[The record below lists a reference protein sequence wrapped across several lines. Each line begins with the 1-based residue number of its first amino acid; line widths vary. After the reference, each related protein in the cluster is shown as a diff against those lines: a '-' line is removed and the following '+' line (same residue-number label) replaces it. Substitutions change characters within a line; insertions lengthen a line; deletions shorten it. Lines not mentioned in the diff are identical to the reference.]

1 MDFKNKLGTVD
12 AHNLNL
18 NFKPDNTDS
27 HNIILNF
34 EHLADGSTNLNFG
47 DDISGVIDAAL
58 DTDFTFEI
66 TAVYADSG
74 ANTAV
79 IDTVLD
85 TEFSFE
91 VAALFSENTDVIGQ
105 IDTVLDT
112 GFSFEIEAVFNE
124 NLCTIDTVLDTE
136 FQFEVKAL
144 FDINHLVGVSYG
156 FDMWYQKAI
165 AALSTTEIPWAKP
178 ISRVSNEALFYDQGL
193 VISNQAN
200 IQYEQAGSLTRAVRS
215 LHEQA
220 TGLSSDAYVNWEEG
234 DKRFIHQRY
243 LHEETI
249 KLRHNRETVW
259 QEMIRRRKT
268 FTYSHEVAQVFE
280 KRFSFEWDK
289 SLEIVTKSDLPWDQA
304 KAIHYR
310 KHPILPWPKPELP
323 KYEGSTDLNFICL
336 CHDVDSHNVVLNFGA
351 DDCIPALPKR
361 NWWYIVNTL
370 IAERLDTGEKIK
382 VMDGTYS
389 TSRSQWCWTYSIT
402 VAHTEKEKLQPINGQ
417 PVILKV
423 MINGFEHHILLEDP
437 EETRRFASVLYTYPG
452 RSITALNSA
461 KYGPLRSFI
470 QDNERTSVQL
480 VQAELDRANSGTSL
494 DWKLIDELGWIV
506 AVESLSYAELAPIDA
521 IKQVVD
527 AGGGFIYSQKADNTL
542 TILPRY
548 QKGYWDSMT
557 VEDYDILLSESLV
570 MQQNIKQNDEYI
582 ADFNAITVVNSRS
595 GESLKVQQRGTS
607 GDVPLETVTGPL
619 FNVVSGASY
628 GKNELVKA
636 NIQEL
641 HTFSD
646 IPVSQEIGE
655 MLPGKSIAF
664 NGQWWGVIDGVSGSF
679 SHEKVNET
687 ITVERISRDESS
699 I

>member
-34 EHLADGSTNLNFG
+34 EYLADGSTNLNFG
-47 DDISGVIDAAL
+47 EDVSAVIDTVL
-58 DTDFTFEI
+58 DTEFSLEV

-79 IDTVLD
+79 IDTVID
-85 TEFSFE
+85 IEFSFDV
-91 VAALFSENTDVIGQ
+91 VAVFKENTDVIGH

-112 GFSFEIEAVFNE
+112 SFSFEIKAVFSE
-124 NLCTIDTVLDTE
+124 NLCTIDTVLDTG
-136 FQFEVKAL
+136 FSFEVKAL

-156 FDMWYQKAI
+156 FDMRYKKAI

-178 ISRVSNEALFYDQGL
+178 ILRVSNEALFYEQGL
-193 VISNQAN
+193 VISNQVD
-200 IQYEQAGSLTRAVRS
+200 IWQEQAGSLNRAIRS

-220 TGLSSDAYVNWEEG
+220 TGLSSDAYVIWEEAN
-234 DKRFIHQRY
+234 KRFIHQRY

-280 KRFSFEWDK
+280 RRFSFEWDK
-289 SLEIVTKSDLPWDQA
+289 GLEIVTKSDLPWDKA

-310 KHPILPWPKPELP
+310 KHPVLPWPKPETP
-323 KYEGSTDLNFICL
+323 KYEGTGDLNFVCL

-370 IAERLDTGEKIK
+370 TAERLDTGEKIK

-402 VAHTEKEKLQPINGQ
+402 VAHTEKDKLQPINGQ

-423 MINGFEHHILLEDP
+423 MINGFEHHILLEYP

-452 RSITALNSA
+452 RSVTALNSD
-461 KYGPLRSFI
+461 KYAPLRSFI

-480 VQAELDRANSGTSL
+480 VQAEIDRANSGTNL
-494 DWKLIDELGWIV
+494 DWRLIDELGWIV
-506 AVESLSYAELAPIDA
+506 PTESLSYAELAPVDA

-527 AGGGFIYSQKADNTL
+527 AGGGFIYSQKAGNTL

-548 QKGYWDSMT
+548 RKGYWDTMT
-557 VEDYDILLSESLV
+557 VDDYDILLSESLV

-607 GDVPLETVTGPL
+607 GDVPLETVTGSL

-646 IPVSQEIGE
+646 IPVSSEIGE
-655 MLPGKSIAF
+655 MLPGKTITF
-664 NGQWWGVIDGVSGSF
+664 NGQWWGVIDSVSGSF

-687 ITVERISRDESS
+687 IIVERISRE
-699 I
+699 

>member
-1 MDFKNKLGTVD
+1 MHVGINKEIDAHHVILDFKKSLEVVD
-12 AHNLNL
+12 AYNVV
-18 NFKPDNTDS
+18 
-27 HNIILNF
+27 LNF
-34 EHLADGSTNLNFG
+34 ES
-47 DDISGVIDAAL
+47 
-58 DTDFTFEI
+58 
-66 TAVYADSG
+66 DSG
-74 ANTAV
+74 DLYI

-85 TEFSFE
+85 VEFNFDVIALFSHTGTTDQIDTTLDTSFSFE
-91 VAALFSENTDVIGQ
+91 TK
-105 IDTVLDT
+105 
-112 GFSFEIEAVFNE
+112 AVFIE
-124 NLCTIDTVLDTE
+124 NLCIIDTVLDTE

-144 FDINHLVGVSYG
+144 FDINHLVGVSHSINARY
-156 FDMWYQKAI
+156 WKTI
-165 AALSTTEIPWAKP
+165 TTLSSIEIPWAKP
-178 ISRVSNEALFYDQGL
+178 ILRVSNEALFYEQDL
-193 VISNQAN
+193 VISNQAD
-200 IQYEQAGSLTRAVRS
+200 IWHEQAGSLTRAIRS
-215 LHEQA
+215 IHEQA
-220 TGLSSDAYVNWEEG
+220 TGLGSDAYMIWEEG

-280 KRFSFEWDK
+280 HRFSLEWDK
-289 SLEIVTKSDLPWDQA
+289 SLEIITKSDLPWDKA

-310 KHPILPWPKPELP
+310 KHPVLPWPKPEP
-323 KYEGSTDLNFICL
+323 QPYQGSTDLNFICL

-402 VAHTEKEKLQPINGQ
+402 VAHTEKDKLQPIDGH
-417 PVILKV
+417 PVILKLV
-423 MINGFEHHILLEDP
+423 INGFEHHILLEDP

-452 RSITALNSA
+452 RSVTALNSD
-461 KYGPLRSFI
+461 KYAPSRSFI

-480 VQAELDRANSGTSL
+480 VQAEIDRANSGTSL

-506 AVESLSYAELAPIDA
+506 PVESLSYAELAPIDA

-527 AGGGFIYSQKADNTL
+527 AGGGFIYSQKAGNTL

-548 QKGYWDSMT
+548 QKGYWDTMA
-557 VEDYDILLSESLV
+557 VDDYDILLSESLV
-570 MQQNIKQNDEYI
+570 MQQNIKKNDEYI

-607 GDVPLETVTGPL
+607 GNVPLEAATGPL

-664 NGQWWGVIDGVSGSF
+664 NGQWWGVIDSVSGSF

-687 ITVERISRDESS
+687 ITVERISRE
-699 I
+699 

>member
-1 MDFKNKLGTVD
+1 VSNYIPPDGHQV
-12 AHNLNL
+12 NL
-18 NFKPDNTDS
+18 NFKDPVT
-27 HNIILNF
+27 
-34 EHLADGSTNLNFG
+34 GSTNLNFG
-47 DDISGVIDAAL
+47 SENQNLASL
-58 DTDFTFEI
+58 D
-66 TAVYADSG
+66 V
-74 ANTAV
+74 V
-79 IDTVLD
+79 IDTLIIAELNAVSDSNDVLD
-85 TEFSFE
+85 
-91 VAALFSENTDVIGQ
+91 VQ
-105 IDTVLDT
+105 INT
-112 GFSFEIEAVFNE
+112 GFNAEFNAVTGQFAQLDVQLQTGFIAELSAVRIDQYCAVDAVIQTGFNAQ
-124 NLCTIDTVLDTE
+124 
-136 FQFEVKAL
+136 FQAL

-156 FDMWYQKAI
+156 FDMRYQKAI

-178 ISRVSNEALFYDQGL
+178 ILRVSNEALFYDQGL

-200 IQYEQAGSLTRAVRS
+200 IQYEQAGSLIQAVRS

-220 TGLSSDAYVNWEEG
+220 TGLSSDAYIVWEEG

-249 KLRHNRETVW
+249 KLRHNREMIW
-259 QEMIRRRKT
+259 QEMIRKRKT
-268 FTYSHEVAQVFE
+268 LTCSHEVAQVFE
-280 KRFSFEWDK
+280 HCFSFEWDK
-289 SLEIVTKSDLPWDQA
+289 GLEIVTKSDLPWDQA

-310 KHPILPWPKPELP
+310 KHPVQPWPKPEIP
-323 KYEGSTDLNFICL
+323 KYEGTGDLNFICL

-361 NWWYIVNTL
+361 NWWYIVNVLT
-370 IAERLDTGEKIK
+370 AERLDTGEKIK
-382 VMDGTYS
+382 VIDGTYS
-389 TSRSQWCWTYSIT
+389 TSRSQWCWTYSVT
-402 VAHTEKEKLQPINGQ
+402 VAHTEKEKLQPVNGQ

-452 RSITALNSA
+452 RSVTALNSD
-461 KYGPLRSFI
+461 KYAPSRSFI

-480 VQAELDRANSGTSL
+480 VQAELDRANAGTGL

-506 AVESLSYAELAPIDA
+506 PVESLSYAELAPIDA

-527 AGGGFIYSQKADNTL
+527 AGGGFIYSQKAGNTL

-548 QKGYWDSMT
+548 QKGYWDAMT
-557 VEDYDILLSESLV
+557 VDDYDILLSESLV
-570 MQQNIKQNDEYI
+570 MQQSIKQNDEYK

-595 GESLKVQQRGTS
+595 GESLKVQQRDTS

-628 GKNELVKA
+628 GKNELVRA

-646 IPVSQEIGE
+646 ILVSFDIGE
-655 MLPGKSIAF
+655 MLPGKTIAF
-664 NGQWWGVIDGVSGSF
+664 NGQWWGVIDSVSGSF

-687 ITVERISRDESS
+687 ITVERISRE
-699 I
+699 

>member
-18 NFKPDNTDS
+18 NFKPENTDS

-47 DDISGVIDAAL
+47 DDVSAIIDTVL
-58 DTDFTFEI
+58 ETGFSFEV
-66 TAVYADSG
+66 TAIYADSG

-91 VAALFSENTDVIGQ
+91 VVAVFKENTDVIGE

-112 GFSFEIEAVFNE
+112 SFSFEIEAIFVE
-124 NLCTIDTVLDTE
+124 NLCIIDAVLDTE

-156 FDMWYQKAI
+156 FDMRYQKAI
-165 AALSTTEIPWAKP
+165 AALSTTAIPWAKS
-178 ISRVSNEALFYDQGL
+178 ILRVSNEALFYDQGL
-193 VISNQAN
+193 VVSSQAD
-200 IQYEQAGSLTRAVRS
+200 IRYEQAGSLTRAIRS
-215 LHEQA
+215 IHEQA
-220 TGLSSDAYVNWEEG
+220 TGLSSDAYIVWEEG

-280 KRFSFEWDK
+280 HRFSFEWDK
-289 SLEIVTKSDLPWDQA
+289 SLEIITRSDLPWDKA

-310 KHPILPWPKPELP
+310 KHSVQPWPKPEIP
-323 KYEGSTDLNFICL
+323 KYEGTGDLNFVCL

-370 IAERLDTGEKIK
+370 TAERLDTGEKIK
-382 VMDGTYS
+382 IMEGTYS

-402 VAHTEKEKLQPINGQ
+402 VAHTEKDKLQPIDGQ

-452 RSITALNSA
+452 RSITALNSD
-461 KYGPLRSFI
+461 KYAASRSFI

-506 AVESLSYAELAPIDA
+506 PIESLSYAELAPIDA

-527 AGGGFIYSQKADNTL
+527 AGGGFIYSQKAGNTL

-548 QKGYWDSMT
+548 QKGYWDTMT
-557 VEDYDILLSESLV
+557 VEDYDILLSENLV

-607 GDVPLETVTGPL
+607 GDVPLESVTGPL

-646 IPVSQEIGE
+646 IPVSSEIGE

-687 ITVERISRDESS
+687 ITVERISRE
-699 I
+699 

>member
-1 MDFKNKLGTVD
+1 MGFKNKLGTVD

-18 NFKPDNTDS
+18 DFKPDNTDS

-34 EHLADGSTNLNFG
+34 EYLADGSTNLNFG
-47 DDISGVIDAAL
+47 DDVSAVIDTVL
-58 DTDFTFEI
+58 ETDFSFEV
-66 TAVYADSG
+66 TAIYADSG
-74 ANTAV
+74 VNTAV

-91 VAALFSENTDVIGQ
+91 VVAVFKENTDVIGQ

-112 GFSFEIEAVFNE
+112 SFSFEIIAEFTE
-124 NLCTIDTVLDTE
+124 NLCTIDTVLDTA

-156 FDMWYQKAI
+156 FDMRYQKAI

-178 ISRVSNEALFYDQGL
+178 ILRVSNEALFYEQGL
-193 VISNQAN
+193 VISNQMDLWH
-200 IQYEQAGSLTRAVRS
+200 EQAGSLNRAVRS

-220 TGLSSDAYVNWEEG
+220 TGLSSDAYIIWEEG

-259 QEMIRRRKT
+259 QEMIRRRQT

-280 KRFSFEWDK
+280 HRFSFEWDK
-289 SLEIVTKSDLPWDQA
+289 GLEIITQSDLPWDKA

-310 KHPILPWPKPELP
+310 KHPVQPWPKPEIP
-323 KYEGSTDLNFICL
+323 KYEGTGDLNFICL

-351 DDCIPALPKR
+351 DDCIPALPNR

-370 IAERLDTGEKIK
+370 TAERLDTGEKIQ
-382 VMDGTYS
+382 VIDGTYS

-402 VAHTEKEKLQPINGQ
+402 VAHTEKDKLQPIDDQ
-417 PVILKV
+417 PVILKI

-452 RSITALNSA
+452 RSVTALNSD
-461 KYGPLRSFI
+461 KYGPTRSFI

-480 VQAELDRANSGTSL
+480 VQAEIDRANSGTTL

-506 AVESLSYAELAPIDA
+506 PIESLSYAELAPIDA

-527 AGGGFIYSQKADNTL
+527 AGGGFIYSQKAGNTL

-548 QKGYWDSMT
+548 QKGYWDTMT

-570 MQQNIKQNDEYI
+570 MQQNIKQNDEYV

-607 GDVPLETVTGPL
+607 GNVPLETVTGPL
-619 FNVVSGASY
+619 FNVVSGASF

-655 MLPGKSIAF
+655 MLPGKTIAF

-687 ITVERISRDESS
+687 ISVERISRE
-699 I
+699 

>member
-47 DDISGVIDAAL
+47 DDVTAVIDTVL
-58 DTDFTFEI
+58 DAEFSFEI

-85 TEFSFE
+85 TEFSFDV
-91 VAALFSENTDVIGQ
+91 VAKFSENTDVIGQ
-105 IDTVLDT
+105 IDTVLDSSL
-112 GFSFEIEAVFNE
+112 SFEVEAVFVE
-124 NLCTIDTVLDTE
+124 NLCIIDAVLDTE
-136 FQFEVKAL
+136 FQFEVKAV
-144 FDINHLVGVSYG
+144 FDINHLVGVSCG
-156 FDMWYQKAI
+156 FDMRYQKAI

-178 ISRVSNEALFYDQGL
+178 VLRVSNEALFYDQGL
-193 VISNQAN
+193 VISNQAD
-200 IQYEQAGSLTRAVRS
+200 IWYEQAGSLTRAIRS
-215 LHEQA
+215 IHEQA
-220 TGLSSDAYVNWEEG
+220 TGLSSDVYVIWEEG

-280 KRFSFEWDK
+280 HHFSFEWDK
-289 SLEIVTKSDLPWDQA
+289 SLEIITRSDLPWDKA

-310 KHPILPWPKPELP
+310 KHPVQPWPKPEP
-323 KYEGSTDLNFICL
+323 EPYQGSTDLNFICL
-336 CHDVDSHNVVLNFGA
+336 CHDVDSHNIVLNFGA
-351 DDCIPALPKR
+351 DDCIPALPNR
-361 NWWYIVNTL
+361 NWWYIVNVLT
-370 IAERLDTGEKIK
+370 AERLDTGEKIK
-382 VMDGTYS
+382 VMEGTYS

-402 VAHTEKEKLQPINGQ
+402 VAHTEKDKLQPINGQ

-452 RSITALNSA
+452 RSVTALNSA
-461 KYGPLRSFI
+461 KYGPTRSFI

-480 VQAELDRANSGTSL
+480 VQAELDRANSGTTL
-494 DWKLIDELGWIV
+494 DWKLIDDLGWIV
-506 AVESLSYAELAPIDA
+506 PIESLSYAELAPIDA

-527 AGGGFIYSQKADNTL
+527 AGGGFIYSQKAGNTL

-548 QKGYWDSMT
+548 QKGYWDAMT
-557 VEDYDILLSESLV
+557 VEDYDILLPESLV

-607 GDVPLETVTGPL
+607 GDVPLESITGPL
-619 FNVVSGASY
+619 FNLVSGASY

-655 MLPGKSIAF
+655 MLPGKIIAF
-664 NGQWWGVIDGVSGSF
+664 NGQWWGVIEGVNGSF

-687 ITVERISRDESS
+687 ITVERISRE
-699 I
+699 

>member
-47 DDISGVIDAAL
+47 DDVSAAINTVL
-58 DTDFTFEI
+58 NTEFSFEV
-66 TAVYADSG
+66 TAVSAESG

-85 TEFSFE
+85 TEFSFD

-112 GFSFEIEAVFNE
+112 SFSFEVEAVFSE
-124 NLCTIDTVLDTE
+124 NLCTIDTILDTE

-156 FDMWYQKAI
+156 FDMRYQKAI
-165 AALSTTEIPWAKP
+165 ACLSTTEILWAKP
-178 ISRVSNEALFYDQGL
+178 ILRVSNEALFYDQGL
-193 VISNQAN
+193 VISKQVDVWH
-200 IQYEQAGSLTRAVRS
+200 EQAGSLNRAIRS
-215 LHEQA
+215 LHEQT
-220 TGLSSDAYVNWEEG
+220 TGLSSNAYINWEEG
-234 DKRFIHQRY
+234 DKRFIHKHY
-243 LHEETI
+243 LHEESI
-249 KLRHNRETVW
+249 KLRHNRKTIW

-268 FTYSHEVAQVFE
+268 LTYSHEVGQVFE

-289 SLEIVTKSDLPWDQA
+289 SLEIVTKSNLPWDKA

-310 KHPILPWPKPELP
+310 KHPVLPWPKPEIP
-323 KYEGSTDLNFICL
+323 EYEGTGNLNFICL

-370 IAERLDTGEKIK
+370 TAERLDTGEKIK

-402 VAHTEKEKLQPINGQ
+402 VAHTEKEKLQPINNQ
-417 PVILKV
+417 PVILKI

-437 EETRRFASVLYTYPG
+437 EETRKFASVLFTYPG
-452 RSITALNSA
+452 RSVTALNSD
-461 KYGPLRSFI
+461 KYAPSRSFI

-480 VQAELDRANSGTSL
+480 VQAELDRAQSNTIL

-506 AVESLSYAELAPIDA
+506 PVESLSYAELAPIDA
-521 IKQVVD
+521 IKQVVE
-527 AGGGFIYSQKADNTL
+527 AGGGFIYSQKAGNTL
-542 TILPRY
+542 SILPRY
-548 QKGYWDSMT
+548 RKGYWDAMT
-557 VEDYDILLSESLV
+557 INDYDILLSESMV
-570 MQQNIKQNDEYI
+570 MQQNIKQNDEYVT
-582 ADFNAITVVNSRS
+582 DFNAITVVNSRN

-607 GDVPLETVTGPL
+607 GDVPLESAAGPL

-646 IPVSQEIGE
+646 IPVSFDIGE
-655 MLPGKSIAF
+655 MLPGKTIAF
-664 NGQWWGVIDGVSGSF
+664 NGEWWGVIDGVSGSF

-687 ITVERISRDESS
+687 ITVERISRD
-699 I
+699 

>member
-47 DDISGVIDAAL
+47 DDVSAVIDTVLDADFSFEVTAIYVDSGV
-58 DTDFTFEI
+58 
-66 TAVYADSG
+66 
-74 ANTAV
+74 NTAV

-85 TEFSFE
+85 TEFGFE
-91 VAALFSENTDVIGQ
+91 VVAVFKENTDVIGQ

-112 GFSFEIEAVFNE
+112 SFSFEIVAEFAE

-136 FQFEVKAL
+136 FQFEVIAL

-156 FDMWYQKAI
+156 FDMRYQKAI

-178 ISRVSNEALFYDQGL
+178 ILRVSNEALFYDQGL
-193 VISNQAN
+193 VISNQVD
-200 IQYEQAGSLTRAVRS
+200 IQYEQAGSLTRAIRS
-215 LHEQA
+215 IHEQA
-220 TGLSSDAYVNWEEG
+220 TGLSSDAYMVWEEG

-259 QEMIRRRKT
+259 QEMIRHRKT

-280 KRFSFEWDK
+280 HRFSFEWDK
-289 SLEIVTKSDLPWDQA
+289 SLEIVTKSDLPWDKA

-310 KHPILPWPKPELP
+310 KHPVLPWPKPETP
-323 KYEGSTDLNFICL
+323 KYEGTGDLNFVCL

-370 IAERLDTGEKIK
+370 TAERLDTGEKIK

-402 VAHTEKEKLQPINGQ
+402 VAHTEKEKLQPIHGQ
-417 PVILKV
+417 PVVLKLV
-423 MINGFEHHILLEDP
+423 INGFEHHVLLEDP

-452 RSITALNSA
+452 RSITALNSD
-461 KYGPLRSFI
+461 KYGPTRSFI

-480 VQAELDRANSGTSL
+480 VQVEIDRANSGTSL

-506 AVESLSYAELAPIDA
+506 PIESLSYAELAPIDA
-521 IKQVVD
+521 IKQVID
-527 AGGGFIYSQKADNTL
+527 AGGGFIYSQKAGNTL

-548 QKGYWDSMT
+548 QKGYWDTMT
-557 VEDYDILLSESLV
+557 VDDYDILLSESLV
-570 MQQNIKQNDEYI
+570 MQQNIKKNNEYI

-607 GDVPLETVTGPL
+607 GDVPLETVIGPL

-628 GKNELVKA
+628 GKSELIKA

-641 HTFSD
+641 HTFAD

-655 MLPGKSIAF
+655 MRPGKTIAF
-664 NGQWWGVIDGVSGSF
+664 NGQWWGVIDSVSGSF

-687 ITVERISRDESS
+687 ITVERISRE
-699 I
+699 

>member
-18 NFKPDNTDS
+18 NLKPDNTDS

-34 EHLADGSTNLNFG
+34 EHLTDGSTNLNFG
-47 DDISGVIDAAL
+47 DDVTAVINTVLDAE
-58 DTDFTFEI
+58 FSFEV
-66 TAVYADSG
+66 TAVYADSS

-79 IDTVLD
+79 IDSVLD
-85 TEFSFE
+85 TEFGFE
-91 VAALFSENTDVIGQ
+91 VVAVFGENTDVIGQ

-112 GFSFEIEAVFNE
+112 RFSFEIEAVFSE
-124 NLCTIDTVLDTE
+124 NLCIIDTVLDTE
-136 FQFEVKAL
+136 FQFEVIAL

-156 FDMWYQKAI
+156 FDMRYQKAI
-165 AALSTTEIPWAKP
+165 VALSTTEIPWAKP
-178 ISRVSNEALFYDQGL
+178 IFRVSNEALFYDQGL
-193 VISNQAN
+193 VISNQMD
-200 IQYEQAGSLTRAVRS
+200 IWHEQAGSLTRAIRS

-220 TGLSSDAYVNWEEG
+220 TGLSSDAYVVWEEG

-280 KRFSFEWDK
+280 HRFSFEWDK
-289 SLEIVTKSDLPWDQA
+289 SLEIITKSDLPWDKA

-310 KHPILPWPKPELP
+310 KHPVQPWPKPEIP
-323 KYEGSTDLNFICL
+323 KYEGTGDLNFVCL
-336 CHDVDSHNVVLNFGA
+336 CHDVDSHNIVLNFGA

-361 NWWYIVNTL
+361 NWWYILNTL
-370 IAERLDTGEKIK
+370 TAERLDTGEKIK

-402 VAHTEKEKLQPINGQ
+402 VAHTEKEKLQPVNGQ

-423 MINGFEHHILLEDP
+423 MINGFEHHVLLEDP
-437 EETRRFASVLYTYPG
+437 EETRRFASVLYTYSG
-452 RSITALNSA
+452 RSVTALNSD
-461 KYGPLRSFI
+461 KYGPTRSFI

-480 VQAELDRANSGTSL
+480 VRAEIDRANSGTNL
-494 DWKLIDELGWIV
+494 DWRLIDELGWIV
-506 AVESLSYAELAPIDA
+506 PIESLSYAELAPIDA

-527 AGGGFIYSQKADNTL
+527 AGGGFIYSQKAGNTL
-542 TILPRY
+542 TTLPRY
-548 QKGYWDSMT
+548 QKGYWDTMT

-619 FNVVSGASY
+619 FNLVSGASY

-641 HTFSD
+641 HTFAD

-664 NGQWWGVIDGVSGSF
+664 NGQWWGVIDSVSGSF

-687 ITVERISRDESS
+687 ITVERISRE
-699 I
+699 

>member
-18 NFKPDNTDS
+18 NFKSENTDS

-47 DDISGVIDAAL
+47 DDVSAAIDTVL
-58 DTDFTFEI
+58 DAEFSFEV
-66 TAVYADSG
+66 TAIYADSG
-74 ANTAV
+74 VNTAV
-79 IDTVLD
+79 IDTLLD
-85 TEFSFE
+85 TEIIFE
-91 VAALFSENTDVIGQ
+91 VVAVFSENTDVIGQ
-105 IDTVLDT
+105 IDAVLDT
-112 GFSFEIEAVFNE
+112 SFSFEIVAEFTK
-124 NLCTIDTVLDTE
+124 NLCTIDTVLDTG
-136 FQFEVKAL
+136 FLFEVEAL

-156 FDMWYQKAI
+156 FDMSYQKAI
-165 AALSTTEIPWAKP
+165 AALSATEIPWAKP
-178 ISRVSNEALFYDQGL
+178 ILRVLSKALFYEQGL
-193 VISNQAN
+193 IISNQVDLRH
-200 IQYEQAGSLTRAVRS
+200 EQAGSSTRAGRS

-220 TGLSSDAYVNWEEG
+220 TGLSSDAYIIWEEG

-249 KLRHNRETVW
+249 RLRHNRETVW

-280 KRFSFEWDK
+280 HRFSFEWDK
-289 SLEIVTKSDLPWDQA
+289 SLEIITKSDLPWDQA

-310 KHPILPWPKPELP
+310 KHPVQPWPKPEIP
-323 KYEGSTDLNFICL
+323 KYEGSGDLNFICL
-336 CHDVDSHNVVLNFGA
+336 WHDVDSHNVVLNFGA
-351 DDCIPALPKR
+351 DDCIPALPNR

-370 IAERLDTGEKIK
+370 TAERLDTGEKIK
-382 VMDGTYS
+382 VMEGTYS
-389 TSRSQWCWTYSIT
+389 ASRSQWCWTYSIT
-402 VAHTEKEKLQPINGQ
+402 VAHTEKDKLQPIDGQ

-423 MINGFEHHILLEDP
+423 MINGFEHHILLEGP

-452 RSITALNSA
+452 RSVTALNSD
-461 KYGPLRSFI
+461 KYGPTRSFI

-480 VQAELDRANSGTSL
+480 VQAEIVRANSGTNL

-506 AVESLSYAELAPIDA
+506 PVESLSYAELAPIDA

-527 AGGGFIYSQKADNTL
+527 AGGGFIYSQKAGNTL

-557 VEDYDILLSESLV
+557 VDDYDILLSESLV
-570 MQQNIKQNDEYI
+570 MQQNIKKNDEYT
-582 ADFNAITVVNSRS
+582 ADFNAIPIVNSRS

-646 IPVSQEIGE
+646 IPVSSEIGE

-664 NGQWWGVIDGVSGSF
+664 NGQWWGVIDSVSGSF

-687 ITVERISRDESS
+687 IAVERISRE
-699 I
+699 

>member
-1 MDFKNKLGTVD
+1 MSYTPPD
-12 AHNLNL
+12 AHSVNL
-18 NFKPDNTDS
+18 NFDTPLTPVDS
-27 HNIILNF
+27 HNLILNF
-34 EHLADGSTNLNFG
+34 GGEVKRNTLHASLKTGFRAL
-47 DDISGVIDAAL
+47 ISG
-58 DTDFTFEI
+58 TNTEI
-66 TAVYADSG
+66 TV
-74 ANTAV
+74 NTGQ
-79 IDTVLD
+79 L
-85 TEFSFE
+85 
-91 VAALFSENTDVIGQ
+91 VAALK
-105 IDTVLDT
+105 T
-112 GFSFEIEAVFNE
+112 GFKAQINGTNTEYVDNRG
-124 NLCTIDTVLDTE
+124 VLRASIKTSISADLE
-136 FQFEVKAL
+136 GIN
-144 FDINHLVGVSYG
+144 DINHLIGVSLG
-156 FDMWYQKAI
+156 LNTRFRKAI
-165 AALSTTEIPWAKP
+165 ACLSVTEILWSKP
-178 ISRVSNEALFYDQGL
+178 ILRVSNEALFYGQGL
-193 VISNQAN
+193 VISNQAD
-200 IQYEQAGSLTRAVRS
+200 IRYEQAGSLTRAVRS

-220 TGLSSDAYVNWEEG
+220 TGLSSNACIIWEEG

-243 LHEETI
+243 LHDETI

-259 QEMIRRRKT
+259 QEMIRKRKS
-268 FTYSHEVAQVFE
+268 FIYSHDVAQVFE
-280 KRFSFEWDK
+280 HRFSFEWDK

-304 KAIHYR
+304 KVIHYR
-310 KHPILPWPKPELP
+310 KHPVQPWPKPELP
-323 KYEGSTDLNFICL
+323 KYEGNGDLNFICL

-370 IAERLDTGEKIK
+370 TAERLDTGEKIK

-402 VAHTEKEKLQPINGQ
+402 VAHTEKDKLQPINGQ
-417 PVILKV
+417 PVILKI

-452 RSITALNSA
+452 RSVTALNSD
-461 KYGPLRSFI
+461 KYGPTRSFI

-480 VQAELDRANSGTSL
+480 VQAEIDRANANTIL

-506 AVESLSYAELAPIDA
+506 PTESLSYAELAPIDA

-527 AGGGFIYSQKADNTL
+527 AGGGFIYSQKAGNIL
-542 TILPRY
+542 SILPRY
-548 QKGYWDSMT
+548 QKGYWDTMT
-557 VEDYDILLSESLV
+557 VDDYDILLSESLV
-570 MQQNIKQNDEYI
+570 MQQNIKKNDEYI
-582 ADFNAITVVNSRS
+582 ADFNAITVVNSRN

-607 GDVPLETVTGPL
+607 GGIPLEAVTGPL

-646 IPVSQEIGE
+646 LPVSQEIGE
-655 MLPGKSIAF
+655 MLPGKTIAF

-687 ITVERISRDESS
+687 ITVERISRDEPF

>member
-12 AHNLNL
+12 SHNLNL

-27 HNIILNF
+27 HNVILNF
-34 EHLADGSTNLNFG
+34 EHLANGTTNLNFG
-47 DDISGVIDAAL
+47 DDVTAAIDTVL
-58 DTDFTFEI
+58 DAEFTFDV

-85 TEFSFE
+85 TKFSFDV
-91 VAALFSENTDVIGQ
+91 VAVFSENTDVLGQ

-112 GFSFEIEAVFNE
+112 SFSFEVEAVFVE
-124 NLCTIDTVLDTE
+124 NLCIIDMVLDTE

-156 FDMWYQKAI
+156 FDMRYQKAI

-178 ISRVSNEALFYDQGL
+178 ILRVSNEALFYDQGL

-200 IQYEQAGSLTRAVRS
+200 IQYEQAGSLIQAVRS

-220 TGLSSDAYVNWEEG
+220 TGLSSDAYIVWEEG

-249 KLRHNRETVW
+249 KLRHNREMIW
-259 QEMIRRRKT
+259 QEMIRKRKT
-268 FTYSHEVAQVFE
+268 LTCSHEVAQVFE
-280 KRFSFEWDK
+280 HCFSFEWDK
-289 SLEIVTKSDLPWDQA
+289 GLEIVTRSDLPWDQA

-310 KHPILPWPKPELP
+310 KHPVLPWPKPAIP

-336 CHDVDSHNVVLNFGA
+336 CHEVDSHDVVLNFGA

-402 VAHTEKEKLQPINGQ
+402 VAHTEKVKLQSIDGQ

-437 EETRRFASVLYTYPG
+437 EETRKFASVLFTYPG
-452 RSITALNSA
+452 RSVTALNSG
-461 KYGPLRSFI
+461 KYATSRSFI

-480 VQAELDRANSGTSL
+480 VQSELDRANSGTTL

-506 AVESLSYAELAPIDA
+506 PIESLSYAELAPIDA

-527 AGGGFIYSQKADNTL
+527 AAGGFIYSQKAGNTL

-548 QKGYWDSMT
+548 QKGYWDTMT
-557 VEDYDILLSESLV
+557 MDDYDILLSESLV
-570 MQQNIKQNDEYI
+570 MQQNIKKNDEYI
-582 ADFNAITVVNSRS
+582 ADFNAMIVVNSRS

-607 GDVPLETVTGPL
+607 GDIPLEAVTGPL

-641 HTFSD
+641 HTFLD

-655 MLPGKSIAF
+655 MLPGKTIAF
-664 NGQWWGVIDGVSGSF
+664 NGQWWGVIDSVSGSF

-687 ITVERISRDESS
+687 ITVERISRD
-699 I
+699 

>member
-34 EHLADGSTNLNFG
+34 EHLANGSTNLNFG
-47 DDISGVIDAAL
+47 DDVSGVIDTVL
-58 DTDFTFEI
+58 DTEVSFEI

-91 VAALFSENTDVIGQ
+91 VIAVFKENTDVIGQ

-112 GFSFEIEAVFNE
+112 SFSFEVEAVFFE
-124 NLCTIDTVLDTE
+124 NLCIIDAVLDTE
-136 FQFEVKAL
+136 FQFEAKAL
-144 FDINHLVGVSYG
+144 FDINHLVGVSLGLGLRYR
-156 FDMWYQKAI
+156 KAI
-165 AALSTTEIPWAKP
+165 TALSGTEIPWAKP
-178 ISRVSNEALFYDQGL
+178 ILRVSNEALFYDQGL
-193 VISNQAN
+193 VISNQMD
-200 IQYEQAGSLTRAVRS
+200 IQYEQAGSLTRAIRS
-215 LHEQA
+215 IHEQTA
-220 TGLSSDAYVNWEEG
+220 GLSSDAYVIWEEG

-249 KLRHNRETVW
+249 KLRHNRRTVW

-280 KRFSFEWDK
+280 HCFSFEWDK
-289 SLEIVTKSDLPWDQA
+289 GLEIVTRSDLPWDQA

-310 KHPILPWPKPELP
+310 KHPVLPWPKPEP
-323 KYEGSTDLNFICL
+323 EPYQGSTDLNFICL

-370 IAERLDTGEKIK
+370 TAERLDTGEKIK

-402 VAHTEKEKLQPINGQ
+402 VAHTEKEKLQPIDGQ
-417 PVILKV
+417 PVILKI

-437 EETRRFASVLYTYPG
+437 EETRRFSSVLYTYPG
-452 RSITALNSA
+452 RSVTALNSD
-461 KYGPLRSFI
+461 KYGPTRSFI

-480 VQAELDRANSGTSL
+480 VQAEIDRANSGTHL

-506 AVESLSYAELAPIDA
+506 PIESLSYAELAPIDA

-527 AGGGFIYSQKADNTL
+527 AGGGFIYSQKAGNIL
-542 TILPRY
+542 SILPRY
-548 QKGYWDSMT
+548 QKGYWDTMT
-557 VEDYDILLSESLV
+557 VDDYDILLSESLV
-570 MQQNIKQNDEYI
+570 MQQNIKKNDEYI

-607 GDVPLETVTGPL
+607 GDVPLESVTGPL

-628 GKNELVKA
+628 GKNALVKA

-655 MLPGKSIAF
+655 MLPGKTIAF

-687 ITVERISRDESS
+687 ITVERISRE
-699 I
+699 

>member
-47 DDISGVIDAAL
+47 DDVSAVIDTVL
-58 DTDFTFEI
+58 DTEFSLEV

-79 IDTVLD
+79 IDTVID
-85 TEFSFE
+85 IEFSFDV
-91 VAALFSENTDVIGQ
+91 VAVFKENTDVIGH

-112 GFSFEIEAVFNE
+112 SFNFEIEAVFSE
-124 NLCTIDTVLDTE
+124 NLCTIDTVLDTG
-136 FQFEVKAL
+136 FSFEVKAL

-156 FDMWYQKAI
+156 FDMRYQKAI

-178 ISRVSNEALFYDQGL
+178 TLRVSNEALFYEQGL
-193 VISNQAN
+193 VISNQAD
-200 IQYEQAGSLTRAVRS
+200 IRYEQAGSLTRAIKS
-215 LHEQA
+215 IHEQA
-220 TGLSSDAYVNWEEG
+220 TGLSSDAYVIWEEA

-243 LHEETI
+243 LYEETI

-280 KRFSFEWDK
+280 HRFSFEWDNG
-289 SLEIVTKSDLPWDQA
+289 LEIITKSDLPWDKA

-310 KHPILPWPKPELP
+310 KHPVQPWPKPELP
-323 KYEGSTDLNFICL
+323 KYEGTGDLNFICL

-351 DDCIPALPKR
+351 DDCIPALPNR

-370 IAERLDTGEKIK
+370 IAERLDTGEKIQ
-382 VMDGTYS
+382 VIDGSYS

-402 VAHTEKEKLQPINGQ
+402 VARTEKEKLQPINGK
-417 PVILKV
+417 PVVLKV

-452 RSITALNSA
+452 RSVTALNST
-461 KYGPLRSFI
+461 KYGPTRSFI

-480 VQAELDRANSGTSL
+480 VQAELDRANNDTNL

-506 AVESLSYAELAPIDA
+506 PVESLSYAELAPIDA

-527 AGGGFIYSQKADNTL
+527 AGGGFIYSQKAGNTL

-548 QKGYWDSMT
+548 QKGYWDTMT

-582 ADFNAITVVNSRS
+582 ADFNAITIVNSRS

-607 GDVPLETVTGPL
+607 GDVPLESVTGPL

-655 MLPGKSIAF
+655 MLPGKTLAF
-664 NGQWWGVIDGVSGSF
+664 NGQWWGVIDSVSGSF
-679 SHEKVNET
+679 SHKKVNET
-687 ITVERISRDESS
+687 ITVERISRE
-699 I
+699 

>member
-47 DDISGVIDAAL
+47 DDVSAVIDTVL
-58 DTDFTFEI
+58 DTEFAFEV
-66 TAVYADSG
+66 TAIYANSG

-85 TEFSFE
+85 TKFSFDV
-91 VAALFSENTDVIGQ
+91 VAVFSENTDVIGQ

-112 GFSFEIEAVFNE
+112 RFSFEIEAAFSE
-124 NLCTIDTVLDTE
+124 NLCTINMVLDTE
-136 FQFEVKAL
+136 FQFEIKAL
-144 FDINHLVGVSYG
+144 FDINHIVGVSYG
-156 FDMWYQKAI
+156 FDMRYQNAI
-165 AALSTTEIPWAKP
+165 AALSNTEIPWAKP
-178 ISRVSNEALFYDQGL
+178 VLRVSNEALFYDQCL
-193 VISNQAN
+193 VISKQVN
-200 IQYEQAGSLTRAVRS
+200 IQYEQAGSLTRAIRS

-220 TGLSSDAYVNWEEG
+220 TGLSSDAYIHWEEG

-280 KRFSFEWDK
+280 HRFSFEWDK

-310 KHPILPWPKPELP
+310 KHPVQPWPKPEIP
-323 KYEGSTDLNFICL
+323 KYEGTGDLNFVCL

-361 NWWYIVNTL
+361 NWWYIVNEL

-382 VMDGTYS
+382 VMEGTYS

-402 VAHTEKEKLQPINGQ
+402 VAHTEKDKLQPINGL
-417 PVILKV
+417 PVILKI
-423 MINGFEHHILLEDP
+423 MLNGFEHHILLEDP

-452 RSITALNSA
+452 RSVTALNSD
-461 KYGPLRSFI
+461 KYGPTRSFI

-480 VQAELDRANSGTSL
+480 VQAELDRANSGTNL

-506 AVESLSYAELAPIDA
+506 PVESLSYAELAPIDA

-527 AGGGFIYSQKADNTL
+527 AGGGFVYSQKAGNTL

-548 QKGYWDSMT
+548 QKGYWDAMT
-557 VEDYDILLSESLV
+557 VDDYDILLSESLV
-570 MQQNIKQNDEYI
+570 MQQSIKQNDEYI

-628 GKNELVKA
+628 GKNELIKA
-636 NIQEL
+636 NI
-641 HTFSD
+641 
-646 IPVSQEIGE
+646 
-655 MLPGKSIAF
+655 
-664 NGQWWGVIDGVSGSF
+664 
-679 SHEKVNET
+679 
-687 ITVERISRDESS
+687 
-699 I
+699 

>member
-1 MDFKNKLGTVD
+1 MSNYIPPDGHQ
-12 AHNLNL
+12 ANL
-18 NFKPDNTDS
+18 NFKDPVT
-27 HNIILNF
+27 
-34 EHLADGSTNLNFG
+34 GSTDLNFG
-47 DDISGVIDAAL
+47 GDGQNLASLDVVVNTRIIAELNAVSDSNDVLDVRINTGFNAEFNAVTGQFAQLDVQLQTGFIAELSAVRIDQYC
-58 DTDFTFEI
+58 
-66 TAVYADSG
+66 AVD
-74 ANTAV
+74 AV
-79 IDTVLD
+79 I
-85 TEFSFE
+85 
-91 VAALFSENTDVIGQ
+91 Q
-105 IDTVLDT
+105 T
-112 GFSFEIEAVFNE
+112 GLNA
-124 NLCTIDTVLDTE
+124 
-136 FQFEVKAL
+136 QFEGL

-156 FDMWYQKAI
+156 FDIRYQKAI
-165 AALSTTEIPWAKP
+165 AALGTTEIPWAKP
-178 ISRVSNEALFYDQGL
+178 ILRVSNEALFYNQGL
-193 VISNQAN
+193 VISNQAD
-200 IQYEQAGSLTRAVRS
+200 IWHEQTGSLTRAIRS
-215 LHEQA
+215 IHEQA
-220 TGLSSDAYVNWEEG
+220 TGLGSDAYMIWEEG

-243 LHEETI
+243 LYEETI

-280 KRFSFEWDK
+280 HRFSFEWDK
-289 SLEIVTKSDLPWDQA
+289 GLEIITKSDLPWDKA

-310 KHPILPWPKPELP
+310 KHPVQPWPKPELP

-336 CHDVDSHNVVLNFGA
+336 CHDVDSHNIVLNFGA

-370 IAERLDTGEKIK
+370 TAERLDTGEKIK

-402 VAHTEKEKLQPINGQ
+402 VAHTEKDKLQPINGQ

-452 RSITALNSA
+452 RSVTALNSA
-461 KYGPLRSFI
+461 KYGPTRSFI

-480 VQAELDRANSGTSL
+480 VQAEIDRANSGTSL

-506 AVESLSYAELAPIDA
+506 PVESLSYAELAPIDA

-527 AGGGFIYSQKADNTL
+527 AGGGFIYSQKAGNTL

-548 QKGYWDSMT
+548 QKGYWDTMA
-557 VEDYDILLSESLV
+557 VDDYDILLSESLV
-570 MQQNIKQNDEYI
+570 MQQNIKKNDEYI

-607 GDVPLETVTGPL
+607 GNVPLEAATGPL

-636 NIQEL
+636 NIQEQ

-664 NGQWWGVIDGVSGSF
+664 NGQWWGVIDSVSGSF

-687 ITVERISRDESS
+687 ITVERISRE
-699 I
+699 

>member
-1 MDFKNKLGTVD
+1 MSNYI
-12 AHNLNL
+12 
-18 NFKPDNTDS
+18 PPDS
-27 HNIILNF
+27 HQVNLSF
-34 EHLADGSTNLNFG
+34 RDLVTGSTDLNFG
-47 DDISGVIDAAL
+47 SDSQNIASL
-58 DTDFTFEI
+58 DVVVNTRIIAELN
-66 TAVYADSG
+66 AVSYSND
-74 ANTAV
+74 
-79 IDTVLD
+79 VLD
-85 TEFSFE
+85 
-91 VAALFSENTDVIGQ
+91 AQ
-105 IDTVLDT
+105 INT
-112 GFSFEIEAVFNE
+112 GFNAEFNAVTGQFAQLDVHLKTGFIAELAAVRIDQYCAVDAVVQTGFNA
-124 NLCTIDTVLDTE
+124 
-136 FQFEVKAL
+136 QFEAL
-144 FDINHLVGVSYG
+144 FDINHQVGVSYG
-156 FDMWYQKAI
+156 FNMRYQKAI
-165 AALSTTEIPWAKP
+165 ACLSTTEIPWAKP
-178 ISRVSNEALFYDQGL
+178 VLRVSNEALFYEQGL
-193 VISNQAN
+193 VISNQAD
-200 IQYEQAGSLTRAVRS
+200 IQYEQAESLTRAIKS

-220 TGLSSDAYVNWEEG
+220 TGLSSDVYVIWEKG

-243 LHEETI
+243 LHQETI
-249 KLRHNRETVW
+249 KLRHNREMVW
-259 QEMIRRRKT
+259 EEMIRRRKT

-280 KRFSFEWDK
+280 HRFSFEWDK
-289 SLEIVTKSDLPWDQA
+289 SLEIVTKSDLPWDKA

-310 KHPILPWPKPELP
+310 KHPVLPWPKPEP
-323 KYEGSTDLNFICL
+323 QPYQGGTDLNFICL
-336 CHDVDSHNVVLNFGA
+336 CHDVDSHDVVLNFGA
-351 DDCIPALPKR
+351 DDCIPALPNR

-370 IAERLDTGEKIK
+370 TAERLDTGEKIK

-402 VAHTEKEKLQPINGQ
+402 VAHTEKDKLQPINGQ
-417 PVILKV
+417 PVVLKV
-423 MINGFEHHILLEDP
+423 TINGFEHHILLEDP
-437 EETRRFASVLYTYPG
+437 EETRRFASVLYIYPG
-452 RSITALNSA
+452 RSVTALNSD
-461 KYGPLRSFI
+461 KYGPTRSFI

-480 VQAELDRANSGTSL
+480 VQAEIDRANSSTHL

-506 AVESLSYAELAPIDA
+506 PVESLSYAELAPIDA

-527 AGGGFIYSQKADNTL
+527 AGGGFVYSQKAGNTL

-548 QKGYWDSMT
+548 QKGYWDTMT
-557 VEDYDILLSESLV
+557 VDDYDILLSESLV

-655 MLPGKSIAF
+655 MLPGKTIAF
-664 NGQWWGVIDGVSGSF
+664 NGQWWGVIDSVSGSF

>member
-1 MDFKNKLGTVD
+1 MSNYIPSDGHQV
-12 AHNLNL
+12 NL
-18 NFKPDNTDS
+18 NFKDPIT
-27 HNIILNF
+27 
-34 EHLADGSTNLNFG
+34 GSTDLNFG
-47 DDISGVIDAAL
+47 SDGQNLASLDVVINTKFIPELNAVSDSNDVLDAQINTGFNAAFNAVTGQFAQLDIQLQTGFIAELSAVRIDQYC
-58 DTDFTFEI
+58 
-66 TAVYADSG
+66 AVD
-74 ANTAV
+74 AV
-79 IDTVLD
+79 I
-85 TEFSFE
+85 
-91 VAALFSENTDVIGQ
+91 Q
-105 IDTVLDT
+105 T
-112 GFSFEIEAVFNE
+112 GLNAQ
-124 NLCTIDTVLDTE
+124 
-136 FQFEVKAL
+136 FQAL
-144 FDINHLVGVSYG
+144 FDINHLVGVLYG
-156 FDMWYQKAI
+156 FDMRYQKAI

-178 ISRVSNEALFYDQGL
+178 VLRVSNEALFYEQGL
-193 VISNQAN
+193 VISNQKN
-200 IQYEQAGSLTRAVRS
+200 IQYEQAGSLNRAVRS
-215 LHEQA
+215 IHEQA
-220 TGLSSDAYVNWEEG
+220 TGLSSDAYVIWEEG

-243 LHEETI
+243 VHEETV

-280 KRFSFEWDK
+280 HRFSFEWDK
-289 SLEIVTKSDLPWDQA
+289 GLEIVTRSDLPWDQA

-310 KHPILPWPKPELP
+310 KHPVLPWPKPERP
-323 KYEGSTDLNFICL
+323 KYEGTGDLNFICL

-351 DDCIPALPKR
+351 DDCIPALPNR

-370 IAERLDTGEKIK
+370 TAERLDTGEKIK

-402 VAHTEKEKLQPINGQ
+402 VAHTEKDKLQPIDGQ
-417 PVILKV
+417 PVILKLV
-423 MINGFEHHILLEDP
+423 INGFEHHVLLEDP

-452 RSITALNSA
+452 RSITALNSN
-461 KYGPLRSFI
+461 KYAASRSFI

-506 AVESLSYAELAPIDA
+506 PVESLSYAELAPIDA

-527 AGGGFIYSQKADNTL
+527 AGGGFIYSQKAGNTL

-548 QKGYWDSMT
+548 QKGYWDAMT
-557 VEDYDILLSESLV
+557 VDDYDILLSESLV
-570 MQQNIKQNDEYI
+570 MQQSIKQNDEYI

-655 MLPGKSIAF
+655 MLPGKTIAF

-687 ITVERISRDESS
+687 ITVERISRD
-699 I
+699 

>member
-18 NFKPDNTDS
+18 NFKPENTDS

-47 DDISGVIDAAL
+47 DDVSADIDTVL
-58 DTDFTFEI
+58 ETDFSFEV
-66 TAVYADSG
+66 TAIYADSG
-74 ANTAV
+74 VNTAV

-91 VAALFSENTDVIGQ
+91 IVAVFKDNINVIGQ

-112 GFSFEIEAVFNE
+112 SFSFDIVAEFAE
-124 NLCTIDTVLDTE
+124 NLCTIDTVLDTA
-136 FQFEVKAL
+136 FQFQIEAV
-144 FDINHLVGVSYG
+144 FDINHIVGVSYA
-156 FDMWYQKAI
+156 FDVSYQKAI
-165 AALSTTEIPWAKP
+165 AALSVTEIPWAKP
-178 ISRVSNEALFYDQGL
+178 ILRVSNEALFYEQGL
-193 VISNQAN
+193 VISNQVN
-200 IQYEQAGSLTRAVRS
+200 IQYEQAGSLTRAIRS

-220 TGLSSDAYVNWEEG
+220 TGLSSDAYVIWEEG
-234 DKRFIHQRY
+234 DKRFIHQHY

-280 KRFSFEWDK
+280 HCFSFEWDK
-289 SLEIVTKSDLPWDQA
+289 GLEIVTRSDLPWDQA

-310 KHPILPWPKPELP
+310 KHPVLPWPKPEMP
-323 KYEGSTDLNFICL
+323 KYEGTGDLNFICL
-336 CHDVDSHNVVLNFGA
+336 CHDVDSHNVFLNFGA
-351 DDCIPALPKR
+351 DDCIPALPNR

-370 IAERLDTGEKIK
+370 TAERLDTGEKIQ
-382 VMDGTYS
+382 VIDGSYS

-402 VAHTEKEKLQPINGQ
+402 VARTEKEKLQPINGK
-417 PVILKV
+417 PVVLKV

-452 RSITALNSA
+452 RSVTALNSA
-461 KYGPLRSFI
+461 KYGPTRSFI

-480 VQAELDRANSGTSL
+480 VQAELDRANSGTTL
-494 DWKLIDELGWIV
+494 DWKLIDDLGWIV
-506 AVESLSYAELAPIDA
+506 PIESLSYAELAPIDA

-527 AGGGFIYSQKADNTL
+527 SGGGFIYSQKVGNTL

-548 QKGYWDSMT
+548 QKGYWDSLT
-557 VEDYDILLSESLV
+557 VDDYDILLSESLV
-570 MQQNIKQNDEYI
+570 MQQNIKKNDEYI
-582 ADFNAITVVNSRS
+582 ADFNAITVVNSRT

-607 GDVPLETVTGPL
+607 GDVPLEAVTGPL

-628 GKNELVKA
+628 GKNALVKA

-679 SHEKVNET
+679 SHNKVNET
-687 ITVERISRDESS
+687 ITVERISRDESL

>member
-1 MDFKNKLGTVD
+1 MHVGINNEIDAHQINLDFKKPLEIVD
-12 AHNLNL
+12 AHNV
-18 NFKPDNTDS
+18 
-27 HNIILNF
+27 IL
-34 EHLADGSTNLNFG
+34 DFG
-47 DDISGVIDAAL
+47 DGDDEDV
-58 DTDFTFEI
+58 DF
-66 TAVYADSG
+66 
-74 ANTAV
+74 

-91 VAALFSENTDVIGQ
+91 VTAVFKENTDVIGH
-105 IDTVLDT
+105 IDAVLDT
-112 GFSFEIEAVFNE
+112 SFSFEVEAVFVE

-156 FDMWYQKAI
+156 FNMRYQKAI
-165 AALSTTEIPWAKP
+165 ACLSVTEIPWAKP
-178 ISRVSNEALFYDQGL
+178 ILRVSNEALFYDQGL

-200 IQYEQAGSLTRAVRS
+200 IQYEQAGSLNRAVRS

-220 TGLSSDAYVNWEEG
+220 TGLSSDAYVIWEEG

-243 LHEETI
+243 LHEEAI
-249 KLRHNRETVW
+249 KLRHNREMVW

-280 KRFSFEWDK
+280 YRFSFEWDK
-289 SLEIVTKSDLPWDQA
+289 SLEIITKSDLPWDKA

-310 KHPILPWPKPELP
+310 KHPVQPWPKPELP
-323 KYEGSTDLNFICL
+323 KHEGTGDLNFICL

-351 DDCIPALPKR
+351 DGCIPALPKR
-361 NWWYIVNTL
+361 NWWYIVNVLT
-370 IAERLDTGEKIK
+370 AERLDTGEKIQ
-382 VMDGTYS
+382 VIDGTYS

-402 VAHTEKEKLQPINGQ
+402 VAHTEKDKLQPINNQ

-452 RSITALNSA
+452 RSVTALNSD
-461 KYGPLRSFI
+461 KYGPSRSFI

-494 DWKLIDELGWIV
+494 DWKLIDDLGWIV
-506 AVESLSYAELAPIDA
+506 PVESLSYAELAPIDA

-527 AGGGFIYSQKADNTL
+527 AGGGFIYSQKSGNSL
-542 TILPRY
+542 SILPRY
-548 QKGYWDSMT
+548 QKGYWDTMT
-557 VEDYDILLSESLV
+557 VNDYDILLSESLV

-582 ADFNAITVVNSRS
+582 ADFNAITVINSRS
-595 GESLKVQQRGTS
+595 GESLKVQQRSTP

-646 IPVSQEIGE
+646 IPVSFDIGE
-655 MLPGKSIAF
+655 MLPGKTIAF

-687 ITVERISRDESS
+687 ITVERISRD
-699 I
+699 

>member
-47 DDISGVIDAAL
+47 DDVSGVVDTVL
-58 DTDFTFEI
+58 DTGFSFEV

-85 TEFSFE
+85 TEFNFDV
-91 VAALFSENTDVIGQ
+91 VAVFSPNTDVVGQ
-105 IDTVLDT
+105 IDTILDT
-112 GFSFEIEAVFNE
+112 SFSFEIEAVFSE
-124 NLCTIDTVLDTE
+124 NLCTIDAVLDTE

-156 FDMWYQKAI
+156 FDMRYQKAI
-165 AALSTTEIPWAKP
+165 ACLSVTEIPWAKP
-178 ISRVSNEALFYDQGL
+178 ILRVSNDALFYDQGL
-193 VISNQAN
+193 VISNQAD
-200 IQYEQAGSLTRAVRS
+200 IRYEQAGSLTRAVRS

-220 TGLSSDAYVNWEEG
+220 TGLSSNACIIWEEG
-234 DKRFIHQRY
+234 DKRFIHQLY
-243 LHEETI
+243 AHEETI
-249 KLRHNRETVW
+249 KLRHNRKTVW

-268 FTYSHEVAQVFE
+268 FTYLHEVAQVFE
-280 KRFSFEWDK
+280 HRFSFEWDK
-289 SLEIVTKSDLPWDQA
+289 GLEIITKSDLPWDKA

-310 KHPILPWPKPELP
+310 KHPVQPWPKPELP
-323 KYEGSTDLNFICL
+323 KYEGTGDLNFICL

-351 DDCIPALPKR
+351 DDCIPALPKQ

-402 VAHTEKEKLQPINGQ
+402 VAHTEKDKLQPIDGQ

-452 RSITALNSA
+452 RSITALNSD
-461 KYGPLRSFI
+461 KYAASRSFI

-506 AVESLSYAELAPIDA
+506 PIESLSYAELAPIDA

-527 AGGGFIYSQKADNTL
+527 AGGGFIYSQKAGNTL

-548 QKGYWDSMT
+548 QKGYWNTMALD
-557 VEDYDILLSESLV
+557 DYDILLSESLV
-570 MQQNIKQNDEYI
+570 MQQNIKQNDEYV
-582 ADFNAITVVNSRS
+582 AEFNAITVVNSRT

-607 GDVPLETVTGPL
+607 GDVPLESVTGPL

-628 GKNELVKA
+628 GKNALVKA

-646 IPVSQEIGE
+646 IPVSEEIGE
-655 MLPGKSIAF
+655 MLPGKTIAF
-664 NGQWWGVIDGVSGSF
+664 NGQWWGVIDSVSGSF
-679 SHEKVNET
+679 SHEKVNEI
-687 ITVERISRDESS
+687 ITVERVSRE
-699 I
+699 

>member
-47 DDISGVIDAAL
+47 DDVSAVIDTVL
-58 DTDFTFEI
+58 DTEFLFEV

-85 TEFSFE
+85 TEFSFD
-91 VAALFSENTDVIGQ
+91 VIAVFSENTDVIGQ

-112 GFSFEIEAVFNE
+112 SFSFEVEAVFSE
-124 NLCTIDTVLDTE
+124 NLCTIDTVLDAE
-136 FQFEVKAL
+136 FQFEVIAV

-156 FDMWYQKAI
+156 LDMRYQKAI

-178 ISRVSNEALFYDQGL
+178 ILRVSNEALFYEQGL
-193 VISNQAN
+193 VVSNQAD
-200 IQYEQAGSLTRAVRS
+200 IWYEQAGSLTRAVRS

-220 TGLSSDAYVNWEEG
+220 TGLSSDAYVIWEDG

-243 LHEETI
+243 LHQETI

-259 QEMIRRRKT
+259 QEMIRHRKA
-268 FTYSHEVAQVFE
+268 FTYSHEVARVFE
-280 KRFSFEWDK
+280 HRFSFEWDK
-289 SLEIVTKSDLPWDQA
+289 SLEIITKSDLPWDQA

-310 KHPILPWPKPELP
+310 KHPVQPWPKPEIP
-323 KYEGSTDLNFICL
+323 KYEGTGDLNFVCL

-361 NWWYIVNTL
+361 NWWYIVNVLT
-370 IAERLDTGEKIK
+370 AERLDTGEKIK
-382 VMDGTYS
+382 VIDGTYS

-402 VAHTEKEKLQPINGQ
+402 VAHTEKEKLQPVNGQ

-452 RSITALNSA
+452 RSVTALNSD
-461 KYGPLRSFI
+461 KYAPTRSFI

-506 AVESLSYAELAPIDA
+506 PIESLSYAEQAPIDV

-527 AGGGFIYSQKADNTL
+527 AGGGFIYSQKAGNTL

-557 VEDYDILLSESLV
+557 VDDYDILLSESLV

-582 ADFNAITVVNSRS
+582 ADFNAINVVNSRS

-619 FNVVSGASY
+619 FNAVSGASY

-646 IPVSQEIGE
+646 IPVSSEIGE
-655 MLPGKSIAF
+655 MRPGKSIAF
-664 NGQWWGVIDGVSGSF
+664 NGQWWGVIDSVSGSF
-679 SHEKVNET
+679 SHSKVNET
-687 ITVERISRDESS
+687 IIVERISRE
-699 I
+699 

>member
-47 DDISGVIDAAL
+47 DDVSAVIDTVL
-58 DTDFTFEI
+58 DAEFSFEV
-66 TAVYADSG
+66 TAVYAESG

-85 TEFSFE
+85 TGFSFDV
-91 VAALFSENTDVIGQ
+91 VAVFNENTDVIGQ

-112 GFSFEIEAVFNE
+112 SFSFEVEAVFSE

-136 FQFEVKAL
+136 FQFEVIAL

-156 FDMWYQKAI
+156 FDMRYQKAI

-178 ISRVSNEALFYDQGL
+178 ILRVSNEALFYEQGL
-193 VISNQAN
+193 VISNQAD
-200 IQYEQAGSLTRAVRS
+200 IRYEQAGSLTRAIRS
-215 LHEQA
+215 FYEQA
-220 TGLSSDAYVNWEEG
+220 TGLSSDEYVIWEEG
-234 DKRFIHQRY
+234 GKRFIHQRY
-243 LHEETI
+243 VHEETI

-259 QEMIRRRKT
+259 QEMIRKRKT
-268 FTYSHEVAQVFE
+268 LTYSHEVAQVFE
-280 KRFSFEWDK
+280 HRFSFEWDK
-289 SLEIVTKSDLPWDQA
+289 SLEIITKSDLPWDQA

-310 KHPILPWPKPELP
+310 KHPVQPWPKPEIP
-323 KYEGSTDLNFICL
+323 KYEGTGDLNFVCL
-336 CHDVDSHNVVLNFGA
+336 CHDIDSHNVVLNFGA
-351 DDCIPALPKR
+351 DDCIPALPNR

-370 IAERLDTGEKIK
+370 IAERLDTGEKIQ
-382 VMDGTYS
+382 VIDGSYS

-402 VAHTEKEKLQPINGQ
+402 VAHTEKEKLQPIDGQ
-417 PVILKV
+417 PVILKI
-423 MINGFEHHILLEDP
+423 MINGFEHRVLLEDP

-452 RSITALNSA
+452 RSVTALNSD
-461 KYGPLRSFI
+461 KYAPLRSFI

-480 VQAELDRANSGTSL
+480 VQAELDRANAGTIL
-494 DWKLIDELGWIV
+494 DWRLIDELGWIV
-506 AVESLSYAELAPIDA
+506 SVESLSYAELAPIDA

-527 AGGGFIYSQKADNTL
+527 AGGGFIYSQKAGNTL

-548 QKGYWDSMT
+548 QKGYWDTMT
-557 VEDYDILLSESLV
+557 VDDYDILLSESLV
-570 MQQNIKQNDEYI
+570 MQQNIKKNDEYI

-607 GDVPLETVTGPL
+607 GDIPLEAVTGPL

-641 HTFSD
+641 HTFAD
-646 IPVSQEIGE
+646 IPVSFDIGE
-655 MLPGKSIAF
+655 MLPGKTIAF
-664 NGQWWGVIDGVSGSF
+664 NGQWWGVIDSVSGSF

-687 ITVERISRDESS
+687 ITVERISRE
-699 I
+699 

>member
-18 NFKPDNTDS
+18 NFKPENSDS

-47 DDISGVIDAAL
+47 DDVSAVVDTVL
-58 DTDFTFEI
+58 ETDFSFEV
-66 TAVYADSG
+66 TAIYADSG
-74 ANTAV
+74 VNTAV

-91 VAALFSENTDVIGQ
+91 VVAVFKENTDVIGQ

-112 GFSFEIEAVFNE
+112 SFSFEIVAEFAE
-124 NLCTIDTVLDTE
+124 NLCTIDTVLDTA
-136 FQFEVKAL
+136 FKFEIDAV
-144 FDINHLVGVSYG
+144 FDINHVVGIFCRMG
-156 FDMWYQKAI
+156 IPYQKAI
-165 AALSTTEIPWAKP
+165 ASISAVEIPWAKP
-178 ISRVSNEALFYDQGL
+178 ILRVSNEALFYDQGL
-193 VISNQAN
+193 VISNQVD
-200 IQYEQAGSLTRAVRS
+200 IQYEQAGSLTRAIRS
-215 LHEQA
+215 IHEQA
-220 TGLSSDAYVNWEEG
+220 TGLSSDAYMVWEEG

-280 KRFSFEWDK
+280 HRFSFEWDK
-289 SLEIVTKSDLPWDQA
+289 GLEIVTKSDLPWDKA

-310 KHPILPWPKPELP
+310 KHPVLPWPKPEP
-323 KYEGSTDLNFICL
+323 EPYQGSTDLNFICL
-336 CHDVDSHNVVLNFGA
+336 CHDVYSHDVVLNFGA

-370 IAERLDTGEKIK
+370 TAERLDTGEKIK

-402 VAHTEKEKLQPINGQ
+402 VTHTEKEKLQPIDGQ

-452 RSITALNSA
+452 RSVTALNSD
-461 KYGPLRSFI
+461 KYGPSRSFI

-480 VQAELDRANSGTSL
+480 VQAEIDRANSGTNL
-494 DWKLIDELGWIV
+494 DWRLIDELGWIV
-506 AVESLSYAELAPIDA
+506 PTESLSYAELAPIDA

-527 AGGGFIYSQKADNTL
+527 AGGGFIYSQKVGNTL

-548 QKGYWDSMT
+548 QKGYWDAMT
-557 VEDYDILLSESLV
+557 VDDYDILLSESLV
-570 MQQNIKQNDEYI
+570 MQQSIKQNDEYT

-646 IPVSQEIGE
+646 IPVSQETGE

-679 SHEKVNET
+679 SHNKVNET
-687 ITVERISRDESS
+687 ITVERISRE
-699 I
+699 

>member
-1 MDFKNKLGTVD
+1 
-12 AHNLNL
+12 
-18 NFKPDNTDS
+18 
-27 HNIILNF
+27 
-34 EHLADGSTNLNFG
+34 
-47 DDISGVIDAAL
+47 
-58 DTDFTFEI
+58 
-66 TAVYADSG
+66 
-74 ANTAV
+74 
-79 IDTVLD
+79 
-85 TEFSFE
+85 
-91 VAALFSENTDVIGQ
+91 
-105 IDTVLDT
+105 
-112 GFSFEIEAVFNE
+112 
-124 NLCTIDTVLDTE
+124 
-136 FQFEVKAL
+136 
-144 FDINHLVGVSYG
+144 
-156 FDMWYQKAI
+156 
-165 AALSTTEIPWAKP
+165 
-178 ISRVSNEALFYDQGL
+178 
-193 VISNQAN
+193 
-200 IQYEQAGSLTRAVRS
+200 
-215 LHEQA
+215 
-220 TGLSSDAYVNWEEG
+220 LSSDAYIHWEEG

-280 KRFSFEWDK
+280 HRFSFEWDK

-310 KHPILPWPKPELP
+310 KHPVQPWPKPEIP
-323 KYEGSTDLNFICL
+323 KYEGTGDLNFVCL

-361 NWWYIVNTL
+361 NWWYIVNEL

-382 VMDGTYS
+382 VMEGTYS

-402 VAHTEKEKLQPINGQ
+402 VAHTEKDKLQPINGL
-417 PVILKV
+417 PVILKI
-423 MINGFEHHILLEDP
+423 MLNGFEHHILLEDP

-452 RSITALNSA
+452 RSVTALNSD
-461 KYGPLRSFI
+461 KYGPTRSFI

-480 VQAELDRANSGTSL
+480 VQAELDRANSGTNL

-506 AVESLSYAELAPIDA
+506 PVESLSYAELAPIDA

-527 AGGGFIYSQKADNTL
+527 AGGGFVYSQKAGNTL

-548 QKGYWDSMT
+548 QKGYWDAMT
-557 VEDYDILLSESLV
+557 VDDYDILLSESLV
-570 MQQNIKQNDEYI
+570 MQQSIKQNDEYI

-628 GKNELVKA
+628 GKNELIKA

-641 HTFSD
+641 HTFTD

-664 NGQWWGVIDGVSGSF
+664 NGQWWGVIDSVSGSF

>member
-47 DDISGVIDAAL
+47 DDVSAIIDTVL
-58 DTDFTFEI
+58 ETDFGFEV
-66 TAVYADSG
+66 TATYADSG
-74 ANTAV
+74 VNTAV

-91 VAALFSENTDVIGQ
+91 VVAVFKENTDVIGQ

-112 GFSFEIEAVFNE
+112 SFSFEIVAEFAE
-124 NLCTIDTVLDTE
+124 NLCTIDTVLDTA

-156 FDMWYQKAI
+156 FDMRYQKAI
-165 AALSTTEIPWAKP
+165 AALSTTEIPWSKP
-178 ISRVSNEALFYDQGL
+178 ILRVSNEALFYDQGL

-200 IQYEQAGSLTRAVRS
+200 IQYEQAESLTRAIRS
-215 LHEQA
+215 IHEQA
-220 TGLSSDAYVNWEEG
+220 TGLGSDAYIIWEEG

-243 LHEETI
+243 LHDETI

-268 FTYSHEVAQVFE
+268 FTYLHEVAQVFE
-280 KRFSFEWDK
+280 HRFSFEWDK
-289 SLEIVTKSDLPWDQA
+289 SLEIITKSDLPWDKA

-310 KHPILPWPKPELP
+310 KHPVVPWPKPEIP
-323 KYEGSTDLNFICL
+323 KYEGTGDLNFACL
-336 CHDVDSHNVVLNFGA
+336 CHDVDSHNVILNFGA
-351 DDCIPALPKR
+351 DDCIPALLKR

-370 IAERLDTGEKIK
+370 TAERLDTGETIK

-402 VAHTEKEKLQPINGQ
+402 VAHAEKDKLQPIDGQ

-452 RSITALNSA
+452 RSVTALNSD
-461 KYGPLRSFI
+461 KYGPSRSFI

-480 VQAELDRANSGTSL
+480 VQAELDRANSGTAL

-506 AVESLSYAELAPIDA
+506 PTESLSYAELAPIDA

-527 AGGGFIYSQKADNTL
+527 AGGGFIYSQKAGNTL

-548 QKGYWDSMT
+548 QKGYWDTMT
-557 VEDYDILLSESLV
+557 VNDYDILLSESLV

-582 ADFNAITVVNSRS
+582 ADFNAITVINSRS

-607 GDVPLETVTGPL
+607 GDMPLETVTGPL
-619 FNVVSGASY
+619 FNLVSGASY
-628 GKNELVKA
+628 GKSELVKA

-646 IPVSQEIGE
+646 IPVSQETGE
-655 MLPGKSIAF
+655 MLPGKTIAF

-679 SHEKVNET
+679 SYEKVNET
-687 ITVERISRDESS
+687 ITVERISRD
-699 I
+699 

>member
-1 MDFKNKLGTVD
+1 VDFKNKLGTVD

-47 DDISGVIDAAL
+47 DDVSAVIDTVL
-58 DTDFTFEI
+58 DTEFSLEV

-79 IDTVLD
+79 IDTVID
-85 TEFSFE
+85 IEFSFDV
-91 VAALFSENTDVIGQ
+91 VAVFKENTDVIGH

-112 GFSFEIEAVFNE
+112 SFNFEIEAVFSE
-124 NLCTIDTVLDTE
+124 NLCTIDTVLDTG
-136 FQFEVKAL
+136 FSFEVKAL

-156 FDMWYQKAI
+156 FDMRYKKAI

-178 ISRVSNEALFYDQGL
+178 ILRVSNETLFYDQGL
-193 VISNQAN
+193 VISNQKN
-200 IQYEQAGSLTRAVRS
+200 IQYEQAGSLNRAVRS
-215 LHEQA
+215 IHEQA
-220 TGLSSDAYVNWEEG
+220 TGLSSDAYVIWEEG

-243 LHEETI
+243 VHEETV

-280 KRFSFEWDK
+280 HRFSFEWDK
-289 SLEIVTKSDLPWDQA
+289 GLEIVTQSDLPWDQA

-310 KHPILPWPKPELP
+310 KHPVLPWPKPEIP

-336 CHDVDSHNVVLNFGA
+336 CHYIDSHNVVLNFGA

-361 NWWYIVNTL
+361 NWWYIVNEL

-402 VAHTEKEKLQPINGQ
+402 VAHTEKDKLQPINGL
-417 PVILKV
+417 PVILKI

-452 RSITALNSA
+452 RSVTALNSD
-461 KYGPLRSFI
+461 KYGPTRSFI

-480 VQAELDRANSGTSL
+480 VQAEIDRANSGTSL
-494 DWKLIDELGWIV
+494 DWELIDDLGWIV
-506 AVESLSYAELAPIDA
+506 PVESLSYAELAPIDA

-527 AGGGFIYSQKADNTL
+527 VGGGFIYSQKAGNTL

-548 QKGYWDSMT
+548 QKGYWDSLT
-557 VEDYDILLSESLV
+557 VDDYDILLSESLV

-582 ADFNAITVVNSRS
+582 ADFNSITVVNSRS
-595 GESLKVQQRGTS
+595 GESLKVLQRGTS

-628 GKNELVKA
+628 GKSELIKA

-646 IPVSQEIGE
+646 LPVSQEIGE

-687 ITVERISRDESS
+687 ISVERISRE
-699 I
+699 